1 MQKLNG
7 AKYSLEALREAGYS
21 AKALKDTGHSDH
33 NILNARYSAEAL
45 RKAGY
50 SIMELKE
57 ARRSDD
63 DILHSGYSARL
74 LKEAGYSSEALRKAG
89 HSIMELKEAGYSDH
103 DILNAGYSAKALKE
117 AGYSAKALKEAG
129 YSVKTLKEA
138 GYSVKTLKEAGYSN
152 HDVLCAWY
160 SAKALKEAGY
170 SIVDLKEAG
179 YSAKALKEAGYS
191 DHDILCAGYPSFILR
206 KAGYSIE
213 VIRELYHFENEDA
226 FFEKL
231 ISISDNRFEGFVH
244 ETTIDNLMS
253 MIEDKCL
260 YSREYLMEHEKKFD
274 SIANEG
280 VLNLT
285 SYHVKS
291 HVRFYFRPCTPTYY
305 HFEKKCGNNV
315 VCLIFDKDL
324 AMVKDASISIGN
336 ACNDNRYHFNEYV
349 TKEFNETFWR
359 KVFDFSGAY
368 HVDNYCYGGDS
379 NGYWTVSNKNERH
392 TELLVPDEVS
402 LSYLKKIVFK
412 NEECLNTFKRT
423 EQYAT
428 VKEFDIEVD
437 CDPYYFFEVESYD

>member
-1 MQKLNG
+1 MELK
-7 AKYSLEALREAGYS
+7 EAGYS
-21 AKALKDTGHSDH
+21 AKALK
-33 NILNARYSAEAL
+33 E
-45 RKAGY
+45 AGY
-50 SIMELKE
+50 SVME
-57 ARRSDD
+57 
-63 DILHSGYSARL
+63 
-74 LKEAGYSSEALRKAG
+74 LKEAGYSDDDILNAGYSAKVLKEAG
-89 HSIMELKEAGYSDH
+89 HSLKALRDAGYSAMELKEAGYSDH

-117 AGYSAKALKEAG
+117 AGYS
-129 YSVKTLKEA
+129 VKT
-138 GYSVKTLKEAGYSN
+138 
-152 HDVLCAWY
+152 
-160 SAKALKEAGY
+160 
-170 SIVDLKEAG
+170 LKEAG

>member
-1 MQKLNG
+1 MELKEAGYSAMELKEAG
-7 AKYSLEALREAGYS
+7 YFAKALREAGYSDHDILNAGYS
-21 AKALKDTGHSDH
+21 AKALKDTGHS
-33 NILNARYSAEAL
+33 LKAL
-45 RKAGY
+45 RDAGY
-50 SIMELKE
+50 SAME
-57 ARRSDD
+57 
-63 DILHSGYSARL
+63 
-74 LKEAGYSSEALRKAG
+74 LKEAGYSAKALKEAGYSVMELKEAGYSDDDILNAGYSAKVLKEAG
-89 HSIMELKEAGYSDH
+89 HSLKALRDAGYSAMELKEAGYSDH

-117 AGYSAKALKEAG
+117 AGYS
-129 YSVKTLKEA
+129 VKT
-138 GYSVKTLKEAGYSN
+138 
-152 HDVLCAWY
+152 
-160 SAKALKEAGY
+160 
-170 SIVDLKEAG
+170 LKEAG